1 MSALQIIS
9 YHYVRDLQN
18 SKFPKIKGL
27 DTKIFQ
33 QQLDYLQSEFNIV
46 TTEQV
51 IAGLMTGRDLPDGA
65 TWLTFDDGFIDH
77 YEVVFPELLSRGLT
91 AAFFP
96 PAQPI
101 LEHVV
106 LDVHKIHFTIASTEP
121 EQLHKLLEILF
132 VEKDLESKTGKSFN
146 EYFLEYGS
154 PGQFDGPMPA
164 FAKRMLQFALP
175 EYDRKLLI
183 NQLFNQVVTSDEDAF
198 ARSLYVTTSQIKEMI
213 AGGMFFGSHGFRHH
227 HLDRESAED
236 QLVDIQLGLQF
247 LDGVG
252 ASTEE
257 WVMCYPYG
265 SYNDVTIDILKQTN
279 CALAITVKSATAQ
292 VGSDSRYELPRLDT
306 NDLLAG
312 QRIWFAHQVGANNHD
327 KHSNQ

>member
-33 QQLDYLQSEFNIV
+33 QQLDYLQSEFHVV

-51 IAGLMTGRDLPDGA
+51 IASLMTGIDLPDGA

-106 LDVHKIHFTIASTEP
+106 LDVHKIHFIIASTEP
-121 EQLHKLLEILF
+121 EQLHKLLEVLF
-132 VEKDLESKTGKSFN
+132 AGKDLERKTGKSFN
-146 EYFLEYGS
+146 EYFLEYGV
-154 PGQFDGPMPA
+154 PGQFDGPLPA

-175 EYDRKLLI
+175 ESDRKLLI

-198 ARSLYVTTSQIKEMI
+198 ARILYLTTSQIKEMI

-227 HLDRESAED
+227 HLDRESVED
-236 QLVDIQLGLQF
+236 QLADIQLGLQF
-247 LDGVG
+247 LGEVG
-252 ASTEE
+252 ASTRE

-265 SYNDVTIDILKQTN
+265 SYNDATLSILKQTN

-306 NDLLAG
+306 NDLLPG
-312 QRIWFAHQVGANNHD
+312 QRLWLTHQVGANDHHE
-327 KHSNQ
+327 HSNH